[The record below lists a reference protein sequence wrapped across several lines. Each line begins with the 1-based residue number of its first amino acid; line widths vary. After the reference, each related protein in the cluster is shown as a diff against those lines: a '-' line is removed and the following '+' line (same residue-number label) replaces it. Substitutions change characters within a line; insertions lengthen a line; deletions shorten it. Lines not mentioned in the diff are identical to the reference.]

1 MKLLGL
7 LGYPLGHS
15 FSKPYF
21 NNKFAELGLT
31 SEWYYESFSI
41 PDIEKLHDILR
52 EHPNL
57 VGLNVTIPYK
67 QAVMPFVDKFDETAS
82 EIGAVNC
89 IRIKDG
95 VLTGYNTDAYG
106 FEKSLLGLINV
117 PDLESLLHLNLKG
130 LILGTGGASKAVAYV
145 LKKLHIPFHY
155 VSRTRSDTSLAY
167 EDVDAD
173 VLATHHLIIN
183 CSPLGMSPNTE
194 GCPPLLYEHIGNQ
207 HFLYD
212 LVYNPEVTTFL
223 KRGLAHGAKAKNG
236 LDMLHFQAEKGW
248 EIWNM

>member
-7 LGYPLGHS
+7 IGYPLGHS

-21 NNKFAELGLT
+21 NNKFAELGLA
-31 SEWYYESFSI
+31 SEWYYETFSI
-41 PDIEKLHDILR
+41 ENIEKLHDILR
-52 EHPNL
+52 GHPEL

-67 QAVMPFVDKFDETAS
+67 QAVMPFLDKLDETAS

-89 IRIKDG
+89 IHIKNG

-106 FEKSLLGLINV
+106 FEKSLLGLIQAS
-117 PDLESLLHLNLKG
+117 DLESLLNLELKA

-155 VSRTRSDTSLAY
+155 VSRTRSDNALAY
-167 EDVDAD
+167 EDVNEEIMS
-173 VLATHHLIIN
+173 THRLIIN
-183 CSPLGMSPNTE
+183 GSPLGMSPNTE
-194 GCPPLLYEHIGNQ
+194 GCPPLPYEHIGNQ

-212 LVYNPEVTTFL
+212 LIYNPEVTTFMQ
-223 KRGLAHGAKAKNG
+223 RGLAQGAKAKSG

-248 EIWNM
+248 EIWNR